1 MKSDK
6 DVFLVSPASR
16 SSFRKIYVEEN
27 GYVLNTLFSPRYG
40 YNGLLEK
47 IRREDFSRFKDSTYM
62 DYTGTITNQFL

>member
-16 SSFRKIYVEEN
+16 SSFRKIYVDEN
-27 GYVLNTLFSPRYG
+27 GYVLNALFSPRYG

-62 DYTGTITNQFL
+62 DYTGTVANNFL